1 MKNLSR
7 SLLTLSL
14 LSALALGAVTP
25 ASAGDRLDN
34 IMEKKVLRV
43 GTPGDY
49 RPFSMKEDGKFVG
62 HDIELVQKNGRCLRL
77 EG

>member
-49 RPFSMKEDGKFVG
+49 RP
-62 HDIELVQKNGRCLRL
+62 RL
-77 EG
+77 LAS